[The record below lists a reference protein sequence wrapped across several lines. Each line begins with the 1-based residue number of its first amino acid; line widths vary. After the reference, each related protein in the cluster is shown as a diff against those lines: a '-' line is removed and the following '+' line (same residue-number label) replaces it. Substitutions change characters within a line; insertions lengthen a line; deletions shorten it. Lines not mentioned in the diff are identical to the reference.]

1 MTQSSC
7 LEAGPVNLS
16 SKVVLLLCG
25 LFAAYGAADYA
36 VQRAVI
42 LPSFEALEADL
53 ARTDMER
60 LTRAIDSDLAQFQ
73 AFCVDWGN
81 WLEAYNF
88 MVGKEPDFVANNLS
102 REGIESS
109 RLELVAFVDADAR
122 FVWRRGYDP
131 ETRDELEFRMLAADR
146 LESDHPFRDAI
157 REGRR
162 AKGIVMT
169 EHGPAMLV
177 AAPILDGAGHGPHR
191 GSVLLGR
198 LITPAV
204 VARWAE
210 QAQVKLQ
217 MSTIDPSDS
226 SSAVREAMRV
236 PRIVRRES
244 TNEVYRSLP
253 DIFGQPAISLRVD
266 VPRSVS
272 ERGRDAVG
280 YALLSLFAAGFIVLL
295 VLIAALR
302 RMVLAPVSRMTD
314 YAVAIGEGDDL
325 TLRMV
330 VRRPDELG
338 VLARE
343 FNGMVD
349 KLADARRR
357 LVDHSFEAGAAQAAS
372 GVLHNIGNAMT
383 PIGVTVAGLQ
393 ERLRGAPAG
402 EVDMVLAELE
412 SGMSDPARKAD
423 LEQFLRLASRE
434 LTRVIA
440 ACGADVEAV
449 ARQAQVI
456 QGTLAQEQR
465 ASRSSP
471 VVEAV
476 RLTDLIERSVE
487 MIPPALRDCLR
498 IELDASLAAAEAL
511 RLPRLTLQ
519 QVCQNLIQNAA
530 ESVRMAGRERGTLRV
545 SSAFVAG
552 NDGPQLLLRFADD
565 GAGIQPEHL
574 PRLFE
579 KGFSTKSQ
587 ATNYGIGLHW
597 CANAVNALG
606 GSIRAESSG
615 AGGATFQLMVPLHQA
630 SAAPAAQAA

>member
-1 MTQSSC
+1 VTQSSC
-7 LEAGPVNLS
+7 LEASPVNLS

-73 AFCVDWGN
+73 AFGVDWGN
-81 WLEAYNF
+81 WLEPYNF

-102 REGIESS
+102 KAGIESS

-122 FVWRRGYDP
+122 FVWRQGYDP
-131 ETRDELEFRMLAADR
+131 ETRDELEYRMLAADR
-146 LESDHPFRDAI
+146 LASDHPFRDAI
-157 REGRR
+157 REGRP

-204 VARWAE
+204 AARWAE

-217 MSTIDPSDS
+217 MSTIDPSGS

-253 DIFGQPAISLRVD
+253 DIFGQPAVSLRVD

-272 ERGRDAVG
+272 AHGRDAVG

-330 VRRPDELG
+330 ARRPDELG

-412 SGMSDPARKAD
+412 SGVSDPARKAD

-476 RLTDLIERSVE
+476 LLTDLIERSIE

-552 NDGPQLLLRFADD
+552 NDGPHLLLRFADD

-606 GSIRAESSG
+606 GSIRAESG
-615 AGGATFQLMVPLHQA
+615 GTGGATFQFMVPLHQA